1 MAVEEEEG
9 VYLKIGRGKAASLP
23 EVLFSTS
30 TCTGIVPGL
39 SVESKCHR
47 CR

>member
-1 MAVEEEEG
+1 MAVVEEEG
-9 VYLKIGRGKAASLP
+9 VYLKVGRGKAASLP
-23 EVLFSTS
+23 EALFSTS
-30 TCTGIVPGL
+30 TRTGIVPGF